1 MKAILIKQCSDS
13 LMWYR
18 GHVGKVV
25 EYVREDSDTFWSR
38 EPEGYA
44 NIILKRDAVL
54 IEVTEQ
60 GKQLLVEQ
68 FFGLYYNGLMKIIV
82 PPIKMRDP
90 VARDLRSAKYRLRV
104 ERNKTAYTRKP
115 KHRERT
121 YDVSL

>member
-44 NIILKRDAVL
+44 NIILKQDAVL

-60 GKQLLVEQ
+60 GKQLLVE
-68 FFGLYYNGLMKIIV
+68 
-82 PPIKMRDP
+82 
-90 VARDLRSAKYRLRV
+90 
-104 ERNKTAYTRKP
+104 
-115 KHRERT
+115 
-121 YDVSL
+121 